1 MAVDVNKKIIRFCSM
16 YRSGSTFIY
25 NFVKKI
31 KKDLNINYIV
41 DKKRHEDWVHTVT
54 EKDLSIYSYRD
65 IRDAAASMIRKNDM
79 EQIDKCLFQHK
90 PGFRLAGG
98 FNVNEFINNALKF
111 YGLVNTIAESNNLL
125 KIKYEDKILKNIQ
138 LSISDIF
145 KFLKINVNEKIIN
158 EYSSFFDINK
168 TKKFTDSLVKYDKK
182 TEYYPDHIGTGKTNY
197 KQYFSMKDLNKET
210 RLNLEKWLIDH
221 NYKI

>member
-41 DKKRHEDWVHTVT
+41 DKKRHEDWVNAVT

-65 IRDAAASMIRKNDM
+65 IRDAAASMIRKNNM
-79 EQIDKCLFQHK
+79 EQIDKCSFQHK
-90 PGFRLAGG
+90 SGYILAGG
-98 FNVNEFINNALKF
+98 FNVNDFINNALKF
-111 YGLVNTIAESNNLL
+111 YSLVNTIVDNNKLL
-125 KIKYEDKILKNIQ
+125 KIKYEDKILNDLS
-138 LSISDIF
+138 LSIQDIF
-145 KFLKINVNEKIIN
+145 KFLNINVNENIIN

-168 TKKFTDSLVKYDKK
+168 TKKFTDRLGKYDKK
-182 TEYYPDHIGTGKTNY
+182 TEYHPDHIGDGKTNY

-210 RLNLEKWLIDH
+210 RLNLEKWLIDN